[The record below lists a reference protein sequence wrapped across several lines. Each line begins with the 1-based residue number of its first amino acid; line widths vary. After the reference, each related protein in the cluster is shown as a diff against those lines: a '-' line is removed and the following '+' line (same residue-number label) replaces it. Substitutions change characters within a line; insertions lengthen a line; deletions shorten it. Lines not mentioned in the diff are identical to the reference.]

1 MSNNC
6 VTSYSNYIREHKRKG
21 RKNRLPAK
29 YSSLLLPQR
38 LIQRSRAKRSSQNV
52 LKTQPEPA
60 FLLHIKQAKMK
71 TPKNS
76 RRGSA
81 KAVSDNQPN
90 VLGTRILPCI
100 SRTQAISIY
109 NARYRSAT
117 ARVLGHQVHK
127 RRGGCSASP
136 KVRCSKGIEL
146 REESSRRVSEPYPT
160 CPVHNRF
167 RFATNSTVLR
177 WANVGFFSMHAGP
190 RSRHRDWRS
199 CWTPPL
205 RGLGKPQDGEGYRNA
220 TQRAKGPKRGA
231 WFARKKKRYPCSGI

>member
-1 MSNNC
+1 MSKHPQDPTR
-6 VTSYSNYIREHKRKG
+6 TSLSSPHKTS
-21 RKNRLPAK
+21 KN
-29 YSSLLLPQR
+29 S
-38 LIQRSRAKRSSQNV
+38 
-52 LKTQPEPA
+52 
-60 FLLHIKQAKMK
+60 K

-90 VLGTRILPCI
+90 VLRTRILPCI

-127 RRGGCSASP
+127 RRGGCSAFP
-136 KVRCSKGIEL
+136 KVRCSKGMEL

-167 RFATNSTVLR
+167 RFATNSTVRR
-177 WANVGFFSMHAGP
+177 WADVGFFSVHAGP
-190 RSRHRDWRS
+190 HSQHRDWRS
-199 CWTPPL
+199 CRTPPL
-205 RGLGKPQDGEGYRNA
+205 RGPGKPQDGEGYRSA
-220 TQRAKGPKRGA
+220 MQRAKGLKRGA
-231 WFARKKKRYPCSGI
+231 